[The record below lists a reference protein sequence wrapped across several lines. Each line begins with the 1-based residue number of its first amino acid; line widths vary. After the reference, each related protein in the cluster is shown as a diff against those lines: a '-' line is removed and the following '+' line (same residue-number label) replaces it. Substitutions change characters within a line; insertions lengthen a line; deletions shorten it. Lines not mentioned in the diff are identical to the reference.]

1 MIIAIRRQ
9 GTIGLLVDQA
19 VFPEEGCLID
29 FLGRPAWASKAPA
42 LLYRKTGVPIIPAF
56 IYRQGKNH
64 IIELHPQL
72 QFSGG
77 TDDESIK
84 NDVQLYSRAI
94 EQFITAHPVDWY
106 WLHRRWKRAEGL

>member
-1 MIIAIRRQ
+1 
-9 GTIGLLVDQA
+9 
-19 VFPEEGCLID
+19 
-29 FLGRPAWASKAPA
+29 
-42 LLYRKTGVPIIPAF
+42 LYRKTGVPIIPAF